1 MAVMEEKCPEKTVK
15 TETGREKETGEM
27 GLKKKENRIQ
37 RGICKPSTSDTK
49 SIDAWETNITCVGVN
64 VWYQRTNNPPM
75 AHKTNPNLEL
85 KL

>member
-49 SIDAWETNITCVGVN
+49 SIDA
-64 VWYQRTNNPPM
+64 
-75 AHKTNPNLEL
+75 
-85 KL
+85 